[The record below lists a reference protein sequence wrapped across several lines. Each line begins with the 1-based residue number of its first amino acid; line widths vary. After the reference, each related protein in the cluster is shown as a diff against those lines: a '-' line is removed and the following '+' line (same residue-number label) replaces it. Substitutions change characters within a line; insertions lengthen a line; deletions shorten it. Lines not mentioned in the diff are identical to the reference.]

1 MRSHSC
7 LTAANVMLVDYTR
20 LFSDAVDETLSL
32 LGQVVQKEV
41 YRFLERKYGIR
52 REDIP
57 TRFTDVSR
65 ILRGI
70 FGVGGADLVLR
81 SIVEQFYKKL
91 DLEVPKSPEV
101 DEVVE
106 IVQRILSGRLEL
118 TYDRVCVTVSH

>member
-1 MRSHSC
+1 VQSHSC
-7 LTAANVMLVDYTR
+7 LRAVNVMLVDYTR
-20 LFSDAVDETLSL
+20 LFCDAVDETLSL
-32 LGQVVQKEV
+32 LGQGAQKRV

-65 ILRGI
+65 ILRDI
-70 FGVGGADLVLR
+70 FGVGGTDLVLR
-81 SIVEQFYKKL
+81 SIVERFYKKL

-118 TYDRVCVTVSH
+118 THDAVLTVSH